1 MALEIHNNNDQNL
14 NRHNWPRGPRWKLW
28 SKITSVKLLAFIII

>member
-14 NRHNWPRGPRWKLW
+14 NRHNWPRDHV
-28 SKITSVKLLAFIII
+28 S